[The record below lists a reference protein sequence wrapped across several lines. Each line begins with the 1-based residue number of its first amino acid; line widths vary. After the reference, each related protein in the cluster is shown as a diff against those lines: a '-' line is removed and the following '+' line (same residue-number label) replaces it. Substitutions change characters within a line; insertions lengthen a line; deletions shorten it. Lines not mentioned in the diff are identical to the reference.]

1 MLHNHSS
8 HIRYP
13 IFFSERK
20 KKKRYLL
27 QFVTKTTLHSEAG
40 GSFRMPSEAAI
51 LYIPLSSYACRLNEN
66 KVGYHKHQE
75 DATPTNPK
83 ANSSLML

>member
-13 IFFSERK
+13 IFFCGRK
-20 KKKRYLL
+20 KKDIYYSLSQRLPRIQKQEVASECQVKQ
-27 QFVTKTTLHSEAG
+27 QFSTYH
-40 GSFRMPSEAAI
+40 F
-51 LYIPLSSYACRLNEN
+51 SSYACRLNEN
-66 KVGYHKHQE
+66 EVGYHKHQE